1 MKNEKK
7 KTTPKMRNEFIART
21 YAIVLECIGE
31 QTNAVPSKVEIRL
44 TLTNNNRY
52 VRLHKYG
59 EDMELLIYRD
69 GKVALELSEVCH
81 DKHKEQLFDY
91 ATDADRADI
100 FFAELED
107 MLPCVM
113 KVYLEKD
120 VLDFHSFMD
129 YVRDDVPAFD
139 SYRQMM
145 HEYRQEQVEE

>member
-1 MKNEKK
+1 MKNVKK

-21 YAIVLECIGE
+21 YAIVLKCIGE
-31 QTNAVPSKVEIRL
+31 QTDAVPSKVEIRL

-129 YVRDDVPAFD
+129 YVRDDAPVFD
-139 SYRQMM
+139 SYKQMI
-145 HEYRQEQVEE
+145 HEYRQDLAEE

>member
-1 MKNEKK
+1 MKNVKK
-7 KTTPKMRNEFIART
+7 KTTLKMRNEFIART
-21 YAIVLECIGE
+21 YAIVLKCIGE
-31 QTNAVPSKVEIRL
+31 QTDAVPSKVEIRL

-59 EDMELLIYRD
+59 EDVELLIYRD

-129 YVRDDVPAFD
+129 YVRDDAPVFD
-139 SYRQMM
+139 SYKQMM
-145 HEYRQEQVEE
+145 HEYRQDHVEE

>member
-7 KTTPKMRNEFIART
+7 KTTTKMRNEFIART
-21 YAIVLECIGE
+21 YAIVLACIGKE
-31 QTNAVPSKVEIRL
+31 TDAVLSKVEIRL

-59 EDMELLIYRD
+59 EDMALLIYRD

-81 DKHKEQLFDY
+81 NKHKEQLFDY
-91 ATDADRADI
+91 ATDADRADV
-100 FFAELED
+100 FFAELEY

-120 VLDFHSFMD
+120 ALDFHSFMD

-139 SYRQMM
+139 SYKQMM
-145 HEYRQEQVEE
+145 HEYRQDQVEE

>member
-1 MKNEKK
+1 M
-7 KTTPKMRNEFIART
+7 
-21 YAIVLECIGE
+21 ECIGE

-59 EDMELLIYRD
+59 EDMALLIYRD

-81 DKHKEQLFDY
+81 DKHKEQIFDY

-129 YVRDDVPAFD
+129 YVRDDAPAFD
-139 SYRQMM
+139 SYKQMIITKM
-145 HEYRQEQVEE
+145 IR

>member
-1 MKNEKK
+1 MKNVKK

-21 YAIVLECIGE
+21 YAIVLKCIGE
-31 QTNAVPSKVEIRL
+31 QTDAVPSKVEIRL

-59 EDMELLIYRD
+59 EDMALLIYRD
-69 GKVALELSEVCH
+69 GKVALELSEACH

-91 ATDADRADI
+91 ATDADHADI

-120 VLDFHSFMD
+120 VMDFHSFMD

-139 SYRQMM
+139 SYKQMM
-145 HEYRQEQVEE
+145 HEYRQDHAEE

>member
-7 KTTPKMRNEFIART
+7 KTTTKMRNEFIART
-21 YAIVLECIGE
+21 YAIVLACIGKE
-31 QTNAVPSKVEIRL
+31 TDAVLSKVEIRL

-59 EDMELLIYRD
+59 EDMALLIYRD
-69 GKVALELSEVCH
+69 GKVALELSEVRH

-91 ATDADRADI
+91 ATDADRADV
-100 FFAELED
+100 FFAELEY

-139 SYRQMM
+139 SYKQMM
-145 HEYRQEQVEE
+145 HEYRQDQVEE

>member
-7 KTTPKMRNEFIART
+7 KTTTKMRNEFIART
-21 YAIVLECIGE
+21 YAIVLACIGKE
-31 QTNAVPSKVEIRL
+31 TDAVLSKVEIRL

-59 EDMELLIYRD
+59 EDMALLIYRD

-91 ATDADRADI
+91 ATEAERADV
-100 FFAELED
+100 FFAELEY

-120 VLDFHSFMD
+120 ALDFHSFMD

-139 SYRQMM
+139 SYKQMM
-145 HEYRQEQVEE
+145 HEYRQDQAEE

>member
-52 VRLHKYG
+52 IRLHKYG

-69 GKVALELSEVCH
+69 GKVALELSEACH

-100 FFAELED
+100 FFTELEY

-120 VLDFHSFMD
+120 VMDFHSFMD

-139 SYRQMM
+139 SYKQMM
-145 HEYRQEQVEE
+145 HEYRQDHAEE

>member
-1 MKNEKK
+1 MKNVKK

-21 YAIVLECIGE
+21 YAIVLKCIGE
-31 QTNAVPSKVEIRL
+31 QTDAVPSKVEIRL

-81 DKHKEQLFDY
+81 DKHKEQIFDY

-139 SYRQMM
+139 SYKQMM
-145 HEYRQEQVEE
+145 HEYRQDHAKE

>member
-7 KTTPKMRNEFIART
+7 KTTTKMRNEFIART
-21 YAIVLECIGE
+21 YAIVLACIGE
-31 QTNAVPSKVEIRL
+31 QTDAIPSKVEIRL

-59 EDMELLIYRD
+59 EDMALLIYRD

-81 DKHKEQLFDY
+81 NKHKEQIFDY
-91 ATDADRADI
+91 ATDADRADV
-100 FFAELED
+100 FFAELEY

-120 VLDFHSFMD
+120 ALDFHSFMD

-139 SYRQMM
+139 SYKQMM
-145 HEYRQEQVEE
+145 HEYRQDQVEE

>member
-1 MKNEKK
+1 MKNVKK

-21 YAIVLECIGE
+21 YAIVLKCIGE
-31 QTNAVPSKVEIRL
+31 QTDAVPSKVEIRL

-81 DKHKEQLFDY
+81 DKHKEQIFDY

-129 YVRDDVPAFD
+129 YVRDDAPAFD
-139 SYRQMM
+139 SYKQMM
-145 HEYRQEQVEE
+145 HEYRQDHVEE

>member
-69 GKVALELSEVCH
+69 GKVALELSEACH

-129 YVRDDVPAFD
+129 YVRGDAPAFD
-139 SYRQMM
+139 SYKQMM
-145 HEYRQEQVEE
+145 HEYRQDYAEE

>member
-7 KTTPKMRNEFIART
+7 KTTTKMRNEFIART
-21 YAIVLECIGE
+21 YAIVLACIGKE
-31 QTNAVPSKVEIRL
+31 TDAVLSKVEIRL

-59 EDMELLIYRD
+59 EDMALLIYRD

-91 ATDADRADI
+91 ATEAERADV
-100 FFAELED
+100 FFAELEY

-120 VLDFHSFMD
+120 VMDFHSFMD

-139 SYRQMM
+139 SYKQMM
-145 HEYRQEQVEE
+145 HEYRQDHAEE